1 MTLRL
6 SVRGDTIKV
15 MAGQPVNMPAEIT
28 GLPLPKIE
36 WSKNDVVIDKTS
48 DALKITK
55 KEVSRTEAKT
65 ELSLP
70 VAARGDTGTYTVT
83 ASNRLG
89 TAYRNVNLEVYG
101 ESVASFI
108 DNRSLTVLAW
118 FCFSHPIMLK
128 LVLFRSSFS
137 TQKPCGF

>member
-15 MAGQPVNMPAEIT
+15 MAGQPVNMPADVT
-28 GLPLPKIE
+28 GLPIPKIE
-36 WSKNDVVIDKTS
+36 WSKNEVVIDKTS

-55 KEVSRTEAKT
+55 KEVARTEAKT

-70 VAARGDTGTYTVT
+70 AAARSDTGTFTVT

-89 TAYRNVNLEVYG
+89 TAFRNVHLEVYG
-101 ESVASFI
+101 ESVAHFI
-108 DNRSLTVLAW
+108 NDNRSSPFW
-118 FCFSHPIMLK
+118 FVFPHSSHCVEI
-128 LVLFRSSFS
+128 
-137 TQKPCGF
+137 GFV